1 MFLQYSCRPESPCT
15 VKGRV
20 QIDVEPSLARKSEI
34 RAHLVIIVIGWK
46 YCCVDL
52 ELQNGRGG
60 RKLIVEYRETLKG
73 YILCWFYLTTAT
85 EAEEQNKTVKE
96 QK

>member
-1 MFLQYSCRPESPCT
+1 MFLQYYCRPGSPFT

-20 QIDVEPSLARKSEI
+20 QIDAEPSLASKPEI

-60 RKLIVEYRETLKG
+60 RKLKVENWETLKG
-73 YILCWFYLTTAT
+73 CSIFILLDYSYRS
-85 EAEEQNKTVKE
+85 
-96 QK
+96 